1 VKQYHGKVKHGYKQS
16 MNYSTNSLSKIG
28 TNDKDVSNNREVV
41 KINKSTGGS
50 MLKNRSFRSQN
61 NYSI

>member
-1 VKQYHGKVKHGYKQS
+1 MKQYHGKVKQGYKQS
-16 MNYSTNSLSKIG
+16 MNYSSASLPRHG
-28 TNDKDVSNNREVV
+28 TNDNDSSNNREVI

-50 MLKNRSFRSQN
+50 MLRNPSFRSHN

>member
-1 VKQYHGKVKHGYKQS
+1 
-16 MNYSTNSLSKIG
+16 MNYSSASLPRHG
-28 TNDKDVSNNREVV
+28 TNDNDSSNNREVI

-50 MLKNRSFRSQN
+50 MLRNPSFRSHN